1 MNELLSWLLDL
12 DALRL
17 GGENVRFAFERP
29 YPAWL
34 WPGLLIGSLLFAL
47 WSYSRLIGRR
57 SGRIAL
63 ATIRG
68 LLLFALFVLIAGPQ
82 LVQSEERIEEDW
94 ILVLVDRSASM
105 TIEDAPAD
113 TARQQRERQLEQAL
127 DASWPTW
134 RRLAEERTV
143 VWLGFDAGAYDL
155 GVSETQA
162 EAPTLDEPTGRRTAL
177 GAALDQALRRAAA
190 RPLAGVVI
198 LSDGRSID
206 EPQRTAVRRLQAER
220 VPVHVVPL
228 GSEEPAG
235 DLAIR
240 RVEGP
245 SMAFVDDLA
254 PVTVELDRLGAA
266 ADLGGTIRLIDK
278 RTGLVLDER
287 IIEPGDESDT
297 ITLTHRPQD
306 PGEAVWSVVVEPSG
320 VDLIPG
326 NNTAEIPIELV
337 DRPLRALYVDGY
349 PRWEQRYLRNLLI
362 REGSIESAN
371 LLLAPNR
378 RPSQEGD
385 FEIDALPNSPEEWAE
400 YDVVILGDVH
410 PDVFTRD
417 QLENLREHVAIRGGG
432 LLWIGGAG
440 ATPSDWWGTS
450 LADLLPFTRNAVA
463 APPPAVRALVA
474 PTELARQAGVLRLG
488 PTAEEPWPD
497 ELATPDTGW
506 SMLRWIQPILPE
518 GLKPTAEVLAFAV
531 PPSVAG
537 SADPIGAGAT
547 PLILAMRYGAGR
559 TLYVATDEIWRW
571 RYARG
576 EILFERFWLQ
586 LIRMLGRESLARSGR
601 LASLSV
607 SPRQALVE
615 QPVRVAVELFDQ
627 SLVELDLPAITVRL
641 TRKPAPGEESGPDA
655 GPSESIE
662 LELRPETSDART
674 FVATWLPTRP
684 GDWTIRTVDAALAG
698 IGLEGEA
705 TVSFP
710 DDELRRPETNHP
722 LLADLASRTGGR
734 VMEAS
739 ELGGIEN
746 ELPNRRVRLV
756 TERAEPLWDAPL
768 TLIAII
774 TLLTVEWVG
783 RRLLRLI

>member
-1 MNELLSWLLDL
+1 MNEFLSWLLDL
-12 DALRL
+12 DTLRL

-34 WPGLLIGSLLFAL
+34 WPGLAAGALLFAM

-63 ATIRG
+63 ATLRA
-68 LLLFALFVLIAGPQ
+68 LLLFALLVLIAGPQ

-94 ILVLVDRSASM
+94 VLVLVDRSASM

-113 TARQQRERQLEQAL
+113 NARQTRQRQLEQVL

-134 RRLAEERTV
+134 RRLDEERTL

-155 GVSETQA
+155 NVSEDAT
-162 EAPTLDEPTGRRTAL
+162 EAPTLDQPAGRRTAL

-228 GSEEPAG
+228 GSAEPAG

-245 SMAFVDDLA
+245 GMAFVDDLA

-287 IIEPGDESDT
+287 VIEPGDPRDSL
-297 ITLTHRPQD
+297 TLTHRPED
-306 PGEAVWSVVVEPSG
+306 PGEAVWQVVIEPSG

-326 NNTAEIPIELV
+326 NNTAELPIELV
-337 DRPLRALYVDGY
+337 DRPLRALYIDGY

-362 REGSIESAN
+362 REGSVESAN

-378 RPSQEGD
+378 RSSQEGD
-385 FEIDALPNSPEEWAE
+385 FELDALPASPEEWAE

-410 PDVFTRD
+410 PDVFSRD
-417 QLENLREHVAIRGGG
+417 HLENLREHVAVRGGG
-432 LLWIGGAG
+432 LLWIGGPG
-440 ATPSDWWGTS
+440 ATPEDWWGAP
-450 LADLLPFTRNAVA
+450 LADLLPFTRQAVA
-463 APPPAVRALVA
+463 ATPPGVRVLVQ
-474 PTELARQAGVLRLG
+474 PTERARQAGVLRLG
-488 PTAEEPWPD
+488 PSAEEPWP
-497 ELATPDTGW
+497 EALATPETGW
-506 SMLRWIQPILPE
+506 SMLRWIQPILPDAI
-518 GLKPTAEVLAFAV
+518 KPTAEILAFAV
-531 PPSVAG
+531 DPGAAG
-537 SADPIGAGAT
+537 SADPTSAGAT
-547 PLILAMRYGAGR
+547 PLVLAMRYGAGR

-571 RYARG
+571 RYGRG
-576 EILFERFWLQ
+576 ELLFERFWLQ
-586 LIRMLGRESLARSGR
+586 LIRFLGRESLARSGQ
-601 LASLSV
+601 LAALSV
-607 SPRQALVE
+607 SPRQALIE
-615 QPVRVAVELFDQ
+615 QPVRLAVELFDQ
-627 SLVELDLPAITVRL
+627 SLVELDLPAITLRL
-641 TRKPAPGEESGPDA
+641 TRQPDPGEEEP
-655 GPSESIE
+655 EETLE
-662 LELRPETSDART
+662 LQLRPEDADART
-674 FVATWLPTRP
+674 FAATWLPTQP
-684 GDWTIRTVDAALAG
+684 GEWSIRAVDAALAG
-698 IGLEGEA
+698 LGLEGEA
-705 TVSFP
+705 TVAFP
-710 DDELRRPETNHP
+710 DDELRRPETNHD

-734 VMEAS
+734 VLEISDLAD
-739 ELGGIEN
+739 IEN

-756 TERAEPLWDAPL
+756 TERDEPLWDTPL
-768 TLIAII
+768 TLIVII
-774 TLLTVEWVG
+774 TLLTAEWVG